1 MRIGD
6 AAAAAGT
13 SPRALRFYEQRGLL
27 QPPMRTHTGQR
38 TYSAADVARV
48 KIIRELLSLGLT
60 IDDVAALSDHLHL
73 LDGDRLPEHTVPE
86 RIRLPEASETFGRRL
101 KVIDDNIARLTR
113 LRQLLSV
120 CHAQLAGHAPGA
132 TANMSTR
139 RA

>member
-27 QPPMRTHTGQR
+27 PPPMRTRTGQR

-73 LDGDRLPEHTVPE
+73 LDGDTLPQHTVPE
-86 RIRLPEASETFGRRL
+86 RIRLPEAGETFGRRL
-101 KVIDDNIARLTR
+101 KMIDENIARLTR
-113 LRQLLSV
+113 LRELLSV
-120 CHAQLAGHAPGA
+120 CHAQLAEHAPAA
-132 TANMSTR
+132 TSDMPLH
-139 RA
+139 